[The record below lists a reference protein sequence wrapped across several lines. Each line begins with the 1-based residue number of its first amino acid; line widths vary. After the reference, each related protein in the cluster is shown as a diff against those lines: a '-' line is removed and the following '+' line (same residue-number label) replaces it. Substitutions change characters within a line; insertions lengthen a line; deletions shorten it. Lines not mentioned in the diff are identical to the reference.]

1 MKTFQAL
8 KELHEFRR
16 HHLPFL
22 KTVEDLELVREI
34 GLHQARG
41 RPLMLKTLFLQGI
54 GSVATVQRRLTR
66 LNRLG
71 VIQRSRAAHD
81 KRILHLTIAP
91 HVWAIYSRL
100 GRLMR
105 KAWT

>member
-16 HHLPFL
+16 RHLPFL
-22 KTVEDLELVREI
+22 KTVEDVELVREI
-34 GLHQARG
+34 GLHQVRG
-41 RPLMLKTLFLQGI
+41 RPLTLKTLFLQGI

-66 LNRLG
+66 LKRLG
-71 VIQRSRAAHD
+71 VIQQSRAIHD
-81 KRILHLTIAP
+81 KRILHLAIAP
-91 HVWAIYSRL
+91 HVWAIYRRM

-105 KAWT
+105 KAWS

>member
-1 MKTFQAL
+1 MKTFHVL

-16 HHLPFL
+16 RHLPFL
-22 KTVEDLELVREI
+22 KTVEDMELVREI

-41 RPLMLKTLFLQGI
+41 RPLTLKTLFLQGI
-54 GSVATVQRRLTR
+54 GSIATVQRRLSR
-66 LNRLG
+66 LKGLG

-91 HVWAIYSRL
+91 PVWAIYIRM

>member
-16 HHLPFL
+16 QHLPFL
-22 KTVEDLELVREI
+22 KTVEDVELVREI
-34 GLHQARG
+34 GLHQVRG
-41 RPLMLKTLFLQGI
+41 RPLTLKTLFLQGI

-66 LNRLG
+66 LKRLG
-71 VIQRSRAAHD
+71 VIQQSRAIHD
-81 KRILHLTIAP
+81 KRILHLAIAP
-91 HVWAIYSRL
+91 DVWAIYRRM

-105 KAWT
+105 KAWS

>member
-16 HHLPFL
+16 QHLPFL
-22 KTVEDLELVREI
+22 KTVEDVELVREI
-34 GLHQARG
+34 GLHQVRG
-41 RPLMLKTLFLQGI
+41 RPLTLKTLFLQGI

-66 LNRLG
+66 LKRLG
-71 VIQRSRAAHD
+71 VIQQSRAIHD
-81 KRILHLTIAP
+81 KRILHLAIAP
-91 HVWAIYSRL
+91 HVWAIYRRM

-105 KAWT
+105 KAWS